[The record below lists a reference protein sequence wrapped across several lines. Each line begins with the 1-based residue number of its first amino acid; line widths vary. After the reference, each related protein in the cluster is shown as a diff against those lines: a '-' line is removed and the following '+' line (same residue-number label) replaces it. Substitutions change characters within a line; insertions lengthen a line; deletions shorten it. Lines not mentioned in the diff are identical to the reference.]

1 MKAIRTAIQLGATS
15 GSTSESKIVLSRC
28 RPRNKSTFT
37 QERSYTNDVSD
48 PISSHNSRSPSNPKK
63 VAASFKVGPYRG
75 AILSPEPST
84 IPSPTTPTSHLYSP
98 SKLRQILKPAKAVT
112 SRAVLHFPH
121 SKTIKEHLEELLFPL
136 QFTEQLACRIVSSKN
151 LIKSQ
156 ASLDELKAERG
167 DVGYVLLGEHNTKL
181 SFLGRRMMHFALSDF
196 LINAPIVSPLTTTP
210 SRLSPQV
217 LENALLTK
225 FMLGQYVGNQ
235 WELEKIMRWRELDGL
250 SSGSSEMVGTGLWTA
265 RGHTVEAILG
275 AVMLQHGT
283 RLSLA
288 VFHSLVLPHLSFR
301 LDPAFL
307 PAIKAIQLLD
317 RELERS
323 ESGLSKWKEL
333 DITPFST
340 NERNVEGQEAAK
352 VEGST

>member
-1 MKAIRTAIQLGATS
+1 MKAIRNAIQLGTTS
-15 GSTSESKIVLSRC
+15 GSTSEAKIALSRC

-37 QERSYTNDVSD
+37 QERSYTNDALDKV
-48 PISSHNSRSPSNPKK
+48 SSHTRSPSNPKK

-84 IPSPTTPTSHLYSP
+84 TPSRSTPTSHIYSP
-98 SKLRQILKPAKAVT
+98 SKLRQILKPPRPVA

-121 SKTIKEHLEELLFPL
+121 SNTIKQHLEELLFPL
-136 QFTEQLACRIVSSKN
+136 QFSEQLACRIVSSKN

-181 SFLGRRMMHFALSDF
+181 SFLGRRMMRFALSDF
-196 LINAPIVSPLTTTP
+196 LINAPLVAPLTTTP
-210 SRLSPQV
+210 SRLSPQI

-225 FMLGQYVGNQ
+225 FVLGQYVGNQ

-250 SSGSSEMVGTGLWTA
+250 SSGSDEIVGTGLWTA

-288 VFHSLVLPHLSFR
+288 VFNSLVLPHLSFR

-307 PAIKAIQLLD
+307 PAIKALQLAD
-317 RELERS
+317 RELEKS
-323 ESGLSKWKEL
+323 QSGLVKWKEL
-333 DITPFST
+333 DLTPFLT
-340 NERNVEGQEAAK
+340 TEKALEDKETK
-352 VEGST
+352 VEVSI